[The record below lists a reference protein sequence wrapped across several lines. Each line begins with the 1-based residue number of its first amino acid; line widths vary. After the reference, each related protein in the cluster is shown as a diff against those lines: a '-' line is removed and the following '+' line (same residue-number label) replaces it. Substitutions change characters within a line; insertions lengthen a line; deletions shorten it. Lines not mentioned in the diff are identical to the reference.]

1 MLLPMQIVFTV
12 FTLKR
17 MFLSTSSQIK
27 KQLEFKASG
36 FSSKSSDS
44 FVIVTLQVNSKMS
57 YDKKMK

>member
-12 FTLKR
+12 STLKR

-44 FVIVTLQVNSKMS
+44 FVIVTL
-57 YDKKMK
+57 